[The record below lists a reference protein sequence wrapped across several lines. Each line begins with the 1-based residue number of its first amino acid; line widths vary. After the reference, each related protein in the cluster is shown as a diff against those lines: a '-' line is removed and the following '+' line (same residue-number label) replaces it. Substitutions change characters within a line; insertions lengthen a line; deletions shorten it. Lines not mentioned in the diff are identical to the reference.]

1 MSMTG
6 YSVHDLDPHA
16 AVVRYMCR
24 VCKEPLGFP
33 PPPTAGWVCPDDE
46 GMPVPMTLDD
56 VVKLVDLELLHQ
68 LWQAALGYRPWQIDG
83 RSTHRQAWVA
93 HAYVKAKPEHG
104 HDTAIYKAIERLGV
118 GAIVLTPDQVVAQA
132 TNTKFRKGLIR

>member
-1 MSMTG
+1 MTAT
-6 YSVHDLDPHA
+6 HDLDPHTA
-16 AVVRYMCR
+16 SARYMCR
-24 VCKEPLGFP
+24 VCKEPLSFP
-33 PPPTAGWVCPDDE
+33 TPPLTDWRCPDD
-46 GMPVPMTLDD
+46 GGLPVPTTMAD
-56 VVKLVDLELLHQ
+56 VVKLVDLDLLSQ
-68 LWQAALGYRPWQIDG
+68 LWHVALAYKPWQIDG